1 MRVLLDE
8 CLPRRLKHELPDHE
22 VRTAPE
28 MGWAGVENGE
38 LLRQASGEFDVFITV
53 DRSLEFQQN
62 LSDLAFGIV
71 VVSAGRN
78 ELTHLLPLVP
88 DILNAISVVRKG
100 EVVRVGA

>member
-8 CLPRRLKHELPDHE
+8 CLPRRLKRELPDHE

-38 LLRQASGEFDVFITV
+38 LLRLASGEFDVVITV

-71 VVSAGRN
+71 VVSAGSN

-88 DILNAISVVRKG
+88 DILNAITAVREG

>member
-71 VVSAGRN
+71 V
-78 ELTHLLPLVP
+78 
-88 DILNAISVVRKG
+88 
-100 EVVRVGA
+100 

>member
-1 MRVLLDE
+1 MRILLDE
-8 CLPRRLKHELPDHE
+8 CLPRRLKRELSDHE
-22 VRTAPE
+22 IRTAPE

-38 LLRQASGEFDVFITV
+38 LLRLASGEFDVFITV

-62 LSDLAFGIV
+62 LSDLAVGIV
-71 VVSAGRN
+71 VVSAGSN

-88 DILNAISVVRKG
+88 DLLNAITAVRRG